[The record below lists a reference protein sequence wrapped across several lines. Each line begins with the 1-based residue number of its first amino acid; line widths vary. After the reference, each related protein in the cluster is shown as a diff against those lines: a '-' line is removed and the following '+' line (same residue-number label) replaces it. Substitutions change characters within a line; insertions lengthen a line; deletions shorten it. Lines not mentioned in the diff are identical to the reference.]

1 MNNDTTSML
10 VRFNDDKI
18 LKELDEIA
26 EKQKIKRNQL
36 VINILQIFISAKDND
51 NFVVSC
57 LPLIVHSM
65 VKSEID
71 ELMRTEKDII
81 KDIYITILK
90 LRRVTEKIDTFLAPE
105 FEKIEY
111 DEMKINEILHLIEQS
126 EKDEK

>member
-1 MNNDTTSML
+1 MSTEIYSFNMRFTDKTML
-10 VRFNDDKI
+10 EKLDKEA
-18 LKELDEIA
+18 ELNKVSRTQFIIDVL
-26 EKQKIKRNQL
+26 QKYL
-36 VINILQIFISAKDND
+36 SAKDN
-51 NFVVSC
+51 FVASC

>member
-1 MNNDTTSML
+1 MSTEISSMI

-18 LKELDEIA
+18 IKGLDDIA
-26 EKQKIKRNQL
+26 EKQDITRNQL
-36 VINILQIFISAKDND
+36 VINILQIFISAKDD
-51 NFVVSC
+51 FVASC

>member
-1 MNNDTTSML
+1 MSTEISSMI

-18 LKELDEIA
+18 IKGLDDIA
-26 EKQKIKRNQL
+26 EKQDITRNQL
-36 VINILQIFISAKDND
+36 VINILQIFISAKDD
-51 NFVVSC
+51 FVASC

-65 VKSEID
+65 VKSEIN
-71 ELMRTEKDII
+71 ELMSTSKDII

-126 EKDEK
+126 EKEENE

>member
-36 VINILQIFISAKDND
+36 VINILQIFISAKDN
-51 NFVVSC
+51 FVASC